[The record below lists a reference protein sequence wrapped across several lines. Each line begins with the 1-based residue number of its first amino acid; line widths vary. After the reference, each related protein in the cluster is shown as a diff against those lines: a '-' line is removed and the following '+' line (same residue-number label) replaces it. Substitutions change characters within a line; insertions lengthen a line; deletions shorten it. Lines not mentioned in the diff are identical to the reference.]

1 MSLGRENGTIPT
13 TYWDGEVLVD
23 HEVRP
28 PVIFRAQAE
37 LFNALMA
44 NGIAVYVVT
53 AAAEEL
59 VRMVA
64 ADPKYGYNVP
74 AENVIGVTTY
84 LQNTTA
90 SSNSSDSNTLTTSR
104 NQIASGTYSQSSN
117 LDLTFGSYLSSPLTW
132 YAGKWAGILT
142 FIDAWRKP
150 VLVGGD
156 SPGSDGVMLVQGV
169 DPVGEEGGRKGGVRL
184 FVNKSESAW
193 EEWQGLVGESE
204 EGQRRAGVDV
214 TAGLGWVVVKPEEIL

>member
-1 MSLGRENGTIPT
+1 MSLGRDNSTIPT
-13 TYWDGEVLVD
+13 TYWDGEDLVE
-23 HEVRP
+23 HEVHP

-37 LFNALMA
+37 LFNTLMA
-44 NGIAVYVVT
+44 NGIDVYVVT

-64 ADPKYGYNVP
+64 SDPKYGYNVP

-84 LQNTTA
+84 LHNTTT
-90 SSNSSDSNTLTTSR
+90 SNSSNTLTTSR
-104 NQIASGTYSQSSN
+104 NQIASGTYSQQAN

-204 EGQRRAGVDV
+204 EGQRRAGVDG
-214 TAGLGWVVVKPEEIL
+214 TAKLGWVVVRPEEIL